1 MHFFDFES
9 GSESGSRFMR
19 HLGSIKSDLNNFF
32 SSNPAK
38 IHRFVEFRLIHKA
51 NADLRGL

>member
-19 HLGSIKSDLNNFF
+19 HLKSIKNDPNNLFA
-32 SSNPAK
+32 SNLTK
-38 IHRFVEFRLIHKA
+38 IHRLVEFQLIRKA
-51 NADLRGL
+51 LADLRGL

>member
-19 HLGSIKSDLNNFF
+19 HLKSIKNDPNNFF
-32 SSNPAK
+32 SSNLAK
-38 IHRFVEFRLIHKA
+38 IHRFVEFQLIRKA
-51 NADLRGL
+51 IADLRGL

>member
-19 HLGSIKSDLNNFF
+19 HLESIKSDPNNFF